1 MPAEEWKAMDHPFP
15 AEAPFDRMA
24 IQPSQAPVFLIKG
37 KNPAVGEAF
46 QLHKGGARLN
56 RKRKFT
62 GAPHPREA
70 RLFLPSSEAFNPQ
83 WIVQFTMA

>member
-56 RKRKFT
+56 RKTKACGGT
-62 GAPHPREA
+62 SPA
-70 RLFLPSSEAFNPQ
+70 
-83 WIVQFTMA
+83 